1 MHLKNCVLLFA
12 ISHLAIA
19 GSCYASSLDLSTCT
33 FANGVK
39 VPDDECAV
47 YRKLEEQK
55 KALADQREK
64 QRLEAVE
71 AEARFQQ
78 ERQQAAQEM
87 RRKHEAALK
96 RQQEEFEK
104 RQQEYEAQRAIEDR
118 EYEQAQRRAR
128 AAEAAAKA
136 NCGDDFKSP
145 RVGMTIQRAKQCVGR
160 FKMVA
165 QINRADGVVTTY
177 RGNAGTLHVMQGVVI
192 AWSR

>member
-47 YRKLEEQK
+47 YRRLEEQK

-78 ERQQAAQEM
+78 ERQKAAHEMSSFLSFLLESGFRFNSFQA
-87 RRKHEAALK
+87 LLLSL
-96 RQQEEFEK
+96 
-104 RQQEYEAQRAIEDR
+104 I
-118 EYEQAQRRAR
+118 
-128 AAEAAAKA
+128 
-136 NCGDDFKSP
+136 C
-145 RVGMTIQRAKQCVGR
+145 
-160 FKMVA
+160 
-165 QINRADGVVTTY
+165 
-177 RGNAGTLHVMQGVVI
+177 
-192 AWSR
+192 